1 VTAKFQ
7 LVIDCAD
14 PVRMSRFWA
23 AALGYEV
30 APPPKGFATW
40 KDYWEDVGFAEAEIG
55 PSPDR
60 VVDPSGN
67 GPPIW
72 FRQDDLPKSV
82 KNRLHI
88 DIGAGGGRSVPFAER
103 RARVE
108 AEAARLT
115 ALGAT
120 RLEEMFSEG
129 VDHYAVAMLDPEGNE
144 FDIN

>member
-1 VTAKFQ
+1 MTAKFQ

-14 PVRMSRFWA
+14 PVRMTRFWA
-23 AALGYEV
+23 AALGHEV
-30 APPPKGFATW
+30 APPPKGFETW
-40 KDYWEDVGFAEAEIG
+40 NDYWKDVGFAEAEIG

-72 FRQDDLPKSV
+72 FRQDDVPKSV

-88 DIGAGGGRSVPFAER
+88 NIGAGGGRSVPLAER